1 MAEALLY
8 TYDSF
13 ARDEKGYLNNVI
25 SREDYASIIGTA
37 TESAILILSEFKK
50 EDLISTSGKHIKI
63 KNLAVLKR
71 IE

>member
-37 TESAILILSEFKK
+37 TESAKLILSEFKK
-50 EDLISTSGKHIKI
+50 KI
-63 KNLAVLKR
+63 
-71 IE
+71 